1 MKLTLVSVWSR
12 GRRISKFIYVPCDM
26 VESDGRTRVPKAKV
40 GSYPAV
46 YDNLLGCRK
55 GVTFIPGG

>member
-1 MKLTLVSVWSR
+1 MKLTLVSVWCR
-12 GRRISKFIYVPCDM
+12 GKRISKFIHVPCEM

-40 GSYPAV
+40 GSYPAI
-46 YDNLLGCRK
+46 YDDLLGYSK